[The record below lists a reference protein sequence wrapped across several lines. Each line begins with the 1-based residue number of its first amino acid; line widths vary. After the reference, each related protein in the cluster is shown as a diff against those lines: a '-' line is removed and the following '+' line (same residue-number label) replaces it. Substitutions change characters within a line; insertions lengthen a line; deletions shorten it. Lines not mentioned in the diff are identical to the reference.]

1 MVANH
6 HQGVAAIDHGAYL
19 LQHRRR
25 LRAFVDQIAY
35 EYGTVAVLIIMFAI
49 VLITQ
54 LLQQAIQF
62 GHVAVYVANNVK
74 NGAVAVVHKE
84 SPGWQ
89 PLCRCDAT

>member
-1 MVANH
+1 
-6 HQGVAAIDHGAYL
+6 
-19 LQHRRR
+19 
-25 LRAFVDQIAY
+25 
-35 EYGTVAVLIIMFAI
+35 MFAI